1 MRIFLGI
8 TVATTVNFLLGLV
21 GFQVVSN
28 SLLLSFS
35 PEISTEISSI
45 NYLSSFTLKY
55 LVITVLT
62 WIMFKVMPLLDKPRK
77 RILFIF
83 LLGSAFTV
91 YNEINLFWA
100 GTSFNWSVIM
110 VIGESLNWLV
120 TGYVLSRFIKPKHIG
135 AQ

>member
-8 TVATTVNFLLGLV
+8 TVATAVNFLLGLV

-45 NYLSSFTLKY
+45 NYLSNFTLKY

-100 GTSFNWSVIM
+100 GTSLNWSVIM

>member
-8 TVATTVNFLLGLV
+8 TVATAVNFLLGLV

-45 NYLSSFTLKY
+45 NYLSSFILIY
-55 LVITVLT
+55 LVIALLT

-83 LLGSAFTV
+83 LLGIAFTV

-100 GTSFNWSVIM
+100 GTSFNWSIVM

>member
-8 TVATTVNFLLGLV
+8 TVATAVNFLLGLV

-35 PEISTEISSI
+35 PEISTEIASI

-55 LVITVLT
+55 LVITMLT

-100 GTSFNWSVIM
+100 GTSLNWSVIM

>member
-8 TVATTVNFLLGLV
+8 TVATAVNFLLGLV

-91 YNEINLFWA
+91 YNEINLFWV
-100 GTSFNWSVIM
+100 GTSFNWSIVM

>member
-8 TVATTVNFLLGLV
+8 TVATAVNFLLGLV

-55 LVITVLT
+55 LVVTVLT

-100 GTSFNWSVIM
+100 GTSFNWSIIM

>member
-8 TVATTVNFLLGLV
+8 TVATAVNFLLGLV
-21 GFQVVSN
+21 GYQVVSN

-35 PEISTEISSI
+35 PEISTEIASI

-55 LVITVLT
+55 LVITILT

-100 GTSFNWSVIM
+100 GTSLNWSVIM

>member
-8 TVATTVNFLLGLV
+8 TVATAVNFLLGLV

-100 GTSFNWSVIM
+100 GTSLNWSVIM

>member
-8 TVATTVNFLLGLV
+8 TVATAVNFLLGLV

-91 YNEINLFWA
+91 YNEINLFWV
-100 GTSFNWSVIM
+100 GTSLNWSIVM

>member
-8 TVATTVNFLLGLV
+8 TVATAVNFLLGLV

-35 PEISTEISSI
+35 PEISTEIASI

-100 GTSFNWSVIM
+100 GTSLNWSVIM

>member
-8 TVATTVNFLLGLV
+8 TVATAVNFLLGLV

-35 PEISTEISSI
+35 PEISTEIASI

-55 LVITVLT
+55 LVITILT